1 MKHGPFSKLEERN
14 TIAQKRLTIMSYQE
28 FLNLS
33 SFFWYTTDLK
43 HSERQIPN
51 IWSTILSFSLKITFH
66 ITKFGNKIKKSSTE
80 SSEYYCKKW
89 YYYYFCL
96 KCLNFY
102 KKQFWCHR
110 RSWSYGAYFLKLYIC
125 LHFRGKYQFP
135 GKILTGFL
143 TGGSFATS
151 TPLLKI
157 NA

>member
-1 MKHGPFSKLEERN
+1 
-14 TIAQKRLTIMSYQE
+14 MSYQE

-51 IWSTILSFSLKITFH
+51 IWSTILSFSLKITFY
-66 ITKFGNKIKKSSTE
+66 ITKFWNKIKKSLTE
-80 SSEYYCKKW
+80 AS

-96 KCLNFY
+96 KYLNFY

-110 RSWSYGAYFLKLYIC
+110 RSWSYGAYLLKLYIC

-135 GKILTGFL
+135 GKILTRFL
-143 TGGSFATS
+143 TGVSFATS
-151 TPLLKI
+151 TPPSPKDQRLRRSP
-157 NA
+157 